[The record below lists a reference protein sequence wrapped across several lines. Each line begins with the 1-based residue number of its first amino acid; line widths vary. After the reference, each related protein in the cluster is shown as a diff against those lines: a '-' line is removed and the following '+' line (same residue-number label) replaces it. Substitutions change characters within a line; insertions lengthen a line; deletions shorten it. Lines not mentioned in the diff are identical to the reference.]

1 MSTKDSDEGMSKYGV
16 ELDDTKTKTAENAP
30 ASTCPRC
37 GKTLDD
43 AGACPEHG
51 TEPFE
56 PDKRRR
62 DTGH

>member
-1 MSTKDSDEGMSKYGV
+1 MNTKETDEGLTKYGV
-16 ELDDTKTKTAENAP
+16 ELDADKTKTAENSP

-37 GKTLDD
+37 GKTLDN

-56 PDKRRR
+56 PSRRR
-62 DTGH
+62 NIGH